1 MNGSGQVQR
10 PTREPPEV
18 GFLQP
23 EPPSVLATLPQTAP
37 PSRRTSVPL
46 ALITHRAHHPIQ
58 KILRTRI
65 RPMKPRFSA
74 PLRQFLAKIKGLRWD
89 RMGRGGGDR

>member
-37 PSRRTSVPL
+37 PRAARPARR
-46 ALITHRAHHPIQ
+46 HRAHHPIP

-65 RPMKPRFSA
+65 RPMKLRFSA

>member
-1 MNGSGQVQR
+1 MTGSGQVQR

-37 PSRRTSVPL
+37 PPRGTSGPPPPSPPPDPEDP
-46 ALITHRAHHPIQ
+46 ADAHSPDEAAI
-58 KILRTRI
+58 
-65 RPMKPRFSA
+65 FSA
-74 PLRQFLAKIKGLRWD
+74 FAAVLS
-89 RMGRGGGDR
+89 